1 LASLRDS
8 ILSADDIQRET
19 VDVPEWGVTVE
30 VRGMTGEQNA
40 AYMDAAY
47 NPTTG
52 TMEFGRV
59 LPELV
64 IACTFDPDTGEPV
77 FEPADR
83 DALGKRSASALER
96 IGKRAAILSG
106 LGPASLSEAK
116 GNS

>member
-1 LASLRDS
+1 
-8 ILSADDIQRET
+8 
-19 VDVPEWGVTVE
+19 
-30 VRGMTGEQNA
+30 MTGEQNA
-40 AYMDAAY
+40 AYMEAAY

-64 IACTFDPDTGEPV
+64 IACTFDPDSGEPV
-77 FEPADR
+77 FEAADR
-83 DALGKRSASALER
+83 DAIAQRSAAALER

-106 LGPASLSEAK
+106 LGPDSLRDAA